1 MKALQAIATLR
12 RRGRKP
18 RCVMVDLVPDGL
30 QPTTPA
36 IGHRGIA
43 WLDIPRSVGVAD
55 IDFRPLVGLQ
65 VHLGDSVG
73 DATRLRAVAKA
84 IAEVEPSLLCVFTE
98 RDGTTTMHRR
108 FAGDP
113 PRQESVRL

>member
-1 MKALQAIATLR
+1 MKALQAIANLR
-12 RRGRKP
+12 QRGRKP
-18 RCVMVDLVPDGL
+18 RCVMVDLVADGL
-30 QPTTPA
+30 KPTTPA
-36 IGHRGIA
+36 IGQRGIA

-73 DATRLRAVAKA
+73 DPNRLRAMAKA

-98 RDGTTTMHRR
+98 HNGATTMHRR

-113 PRQESVRL
+113 PRQDSTRL